1 MKIKTIIAII
11 LAVCAGVAALRADGD
26 NDAIDNLELSVE
38 DNIATPAVPDKAK
51 PYIKSTIDQLRRHY
65 VKDGYPAELL
75 RNGEVLRLTVPCSR
89 LFAPG
94 ATTLKPAAS
103 TALSPLGLVVREPQ
117 KYKVLITVHSDD
129 TGDTM
134 YSDSITA
141 ARANA
146 IDDYLWEL
154 AGQQDTNVIPYGIG
168 RDEPVGP
175 NNSIQ
180 ARSANRRVEFYI
192 IPDTEL
198 LRMAGVK
205 VK

>member
-1 MKIKTIIAII
+1 MKIKIFIAM
-11 LAVCAGVAALRADGD
+11 AVALWAGIAALRADGD
-26 NDAIDNLELSVE
+26 SDTVDILELSVD
-38 DNIATPAVPDKAK
+38 DNLATPAVPAKAK

-75 RNGEVLRLTVPCSR
+75 RDGEVLRLTVPCSR

-103 TALSPLGLVVREPQ
+103 SALAPLGLVVREPQ

-180 ARSANRRVEFYI
+180 SRSANRRVEFYI